1 MVELMVLINKLAY
14 MSSNSHVE
22 LFCEEVAE
30 KVKKEKSEKKEEIR
44 VRNVKQHIRKSV
56 AGHLKKKKFVE
67 VGGK

>member
-1 MVELMVLINKLAY
+1 

-44 VRNVKQHIRKSV
+44 VRNVKQHIRKAH
-56 AGHLKKKKFVE
+56 AGHLRKKKYVE